1 MHQKFEKK
9 KIQTKPIFSANCTH
23 EKPKCQS
30 NGTPQHAN
38 NSFHTYKVYRW
49 CYYYIFF
56 FISFKHIIRT
66 HGRYEILYVLAVS
79 GSIVPLN
86 KCICADYITWKEK
99 TDPNRSLCNM
109 ISLCIDSYVCES
121 VIDSDFFSFIIFSL
135 LLLLFCFAQQ
145 YIVFVIIWII
155 AFCCYFHCHNAE

>member
-1 MHQKFEKK
+1 MKSPNVKAMALRNMRTIHF
-9 KIQTKPIFSANCTH
+9 IHTKCIVGVIIIS
-23 EKPKCQS
+23 
-30 NGTPQHAN
+30 
-38 NSFHTYKVYRW
+38 
-49 CYYYIFF
+49 FF

-145 YIVFVIIWII
+145 YIVFVII
-155 AFCCYFHCHNAE
+155 